1 MFSIYIYT
9 QSTTRPMFVVSLMRL
24 VRFACLPSTADDESD
39 ELFFT
44 EVCDNI
50 ALYHTALGL

>member
-9 QSTTRPMFVVSLMRL
+9 QSTTRPMFVVPLMRL
-24 VRFACLPSTADDESD
+24 VRFACLRPTTDEGD

-44 EVCDNI
+44 EVCDGI
-50 ALYHTALGL
+50 AFYHCALGL